1 MKGKH
6 KIADS
11 SSRAYKRGLIISG
24 QKPKKSKS
32 NIDPKQDLLILV
44 DESDEELGF
53 KSKSECHQGN
63 GKLHRAFSVFIFNTS
78 GELLIQK
85 RSSDKELWD
94 LHWSNSCCSH
104 PQKDEEMELAVKRRL
119 KEELCIECPVHY
131 LYKFTYHAKYKDVG
145 SEHEL
150 CHVYVGLFEGEIRAN
165 PEEIDDWV
173 FIKPNDLEERI
184 KNSQEDYTPW
194 MKIEWEMLRTTYK
207 KAIENRIGVKL

>member
-1 MKGKH
+1 MN
-6 KIADS
+6 
-11 SSRAYKRGLIISG
+11 
-24 QKPKKSKS
+24 KKK
-32 NIDPKQDLLILV
+32 DLLILV

-63 GKLHRAFSVFIFNTS
+63 GKLHRAFSVFIFNPS

-85 RSSDKELWD
+85 RSRDKALWD

-104 PQKDEEMELAVKRRL
+104 PQKNEQMQSAVKRRL
-119 KEELCIECPVHY
+119 KEELGIECPVHY

-165 PEEIDDWV
+165 PEEIDDWT
-173 FIKPNDLEERI
+173 FIKPDDLEERI
-184 KNSQEDYTPW
+184 NNSQEDYTPW
-194 MKIEWEMLRTTYK
+194 MKIEWEMLRTAYK
-207 KAIENRIGVKL
+207 KAIQNKIGVKL